1 MKEQLAKLTGNPIGA
16 VAGGVVGYFAA
27 KKMVEKTWALVAVTA
42 LGVVAGAYAQS
53 MLKAKGSAPKATD
66 VKK

>member
-53 MLKAKGSAPKATD
+53 MLKAKSGAPKAAD